1 MRIYYKFIFVSSL
14 VIYTHWLSVLLYYI
28 LFNKSHFDK
37 SRTKEKKIVSHPAS
51 PRTAPPYGGHAMNE
65 CMMGWRTVRIRKAH
79 TPHSTSDTMH
89 CTLFESNTV
98 HVLCAKKYRS

>member
-37 SRTKEKKIVSHPAS
+37 TKEKKIVSHPAS
-51 PRTAPPYGGHAMNE
+51 PR
-65 CMMGWRTVRIRKAH
+65 K
-79 TPHSTSDTMH
+79 
-89 CTLFESNTV
+89 
-98 HVLCAKKYRS
+98 

>member
-37 SRTKEKKIVSHPAS
+37 SRTKKEKIVPHPAF
-51 PRTAPPYGGHAMNE
+51 PR
-65 CMMGWRTVRIRKAH
+65 K
-79 TPHSTSDTMH
+79 
-89 CTLFESNTV
+89 
-98 HVLCAKKYRS
+98 